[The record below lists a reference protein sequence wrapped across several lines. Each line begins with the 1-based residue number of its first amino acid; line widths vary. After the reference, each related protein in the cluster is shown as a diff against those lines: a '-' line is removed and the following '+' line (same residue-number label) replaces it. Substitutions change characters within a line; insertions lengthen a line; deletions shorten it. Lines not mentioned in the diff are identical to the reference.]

1 MRCCFCRIF
10 LLLYRKS
17 TEQNIQVSILARG
30 VYLSALSNSDVLRCL
45 VGLHMAGPPWVPRD
59 LKTHA
64 LNTHRGRFEIERAI
78 KSLKGIFGNSN
89 VPILWEQ

>member
-1 MRCCFCRIF
+1 MEKIIF
-10 LLLYRKS
+10 TFRF
-17 TEQNIQVSILARG
+17 LADGRH
-30 VYLSALSNSDVLRCL
+30 VAALSNSDVLRCL

-78 KSLKGIFGNSN
+78 KSLKGILETHMFLFCGSSSFTGTYH
-89 VPILWEQ
+89 LTE